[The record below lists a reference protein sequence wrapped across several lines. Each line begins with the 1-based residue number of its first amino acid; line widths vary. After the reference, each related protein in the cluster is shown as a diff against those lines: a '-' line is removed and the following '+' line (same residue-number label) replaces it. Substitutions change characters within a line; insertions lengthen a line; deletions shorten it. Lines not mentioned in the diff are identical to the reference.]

1 LKSAE
6 AKIISNEEIRPG
18 ARLIRLECPD
28 ITSRARPGQFVM
40 VRCGEGPEYQLR
52 RPLSIH
58 RTDENK
64 LSLLFNVV
72 GKGTRWLSECKCSE
86 KIDLL
91 GPLGNGYEI
100 YPDSKK
106 LLLAAGGIGIAPLV
120 FLAEDAI
127 RRGKEITLL
136 LGASTAGQL
145 YPKRL
150 LPAGARLV
158 TATEDGSGGEKGMI
172 TDMLPDF
179 TDGIDQL
186 FACGPLPMYKTMA
199 PMAELKDKPVQVS
212 LEVRMGCGLGIC
224 YGCTVKTINGLR
236 QVCKDGPIFNL
247 DEVLWDKL
255 ADI

>member
-1 LKSAE
+1 M
-6 AKIISNEEIRPG
+6 PG
-18 ARLIRLECPD
+18 VYLIRLDCPD
-28 ITSRARPGQFVM
+28 IASQAQPGQFVM
-40 VRCGEGPEYQLR
+40 VRCGEGVEYQLR

-58 RTDENK
+58 RTDNNE

-72 GKGTRWLSECKCSE
+72 GKGTQWLSEQAAGE

-91 GPLGNGYEI
+91 GPLGNSYAI

-120 FLAEDAI
+120 FMAGEAV
-127 RRGKEITLL
+127 RQGKEVTLL
-136 LGASTAGQL
+136 MGASTARQL
-145 YPKRL
+145 YPTNL
-150 LPAGARLV
+150 LPAEIKLI
-158 TATEDGSGGEKGMI
+158 TATEDGSGGKKGMI
-172 TDMLPDF
+172 TDILGDF
-179 TDGIDQL
+179 AGGADQL

-199 PMAELKDKPVQVS
+199 PMPELKDKPVQVS
-212 LEVRMGCGLGIC
+212 LEVRMGCGLGVC

-236 QVCKDGPIFNL
+236 QVCKHGPIFNL